1 MWHRSADWRARLQP
15 PVSKES
21 PDLIVGAVE
30 PEDQGP
36 SVPMKQQPMVERI
49 PAFYEVVD
57 DSQADAY
64 VQVRSAVNRRSGSHG
79 G

>member
-1 MWHRSADWRARLQP
+1 
-15 PVSKES
+15 
-21 PDLIVGAVE
+21 
-30 PEDQGP
+30 
-36 SVPMKQQPMVERI
+36 MVERI

-64 VQVRSAVNRRSGSHG
+64 VQVRSAVNRRRGSHG